1 MKLYFG
7 NAVTTATTLMILA
20 LLECLRII
28 GGETENLSYGAEG
41 PSRGVEAEQS
51 YLREQ
56 EDSVNNVQYV
66 ARSGG
71 ESIGTVSLRRK
82 HKRMRHR
89 GELAICLKKAW
100 WGSGAASA
108 MMEAILAFARENG
121 FEQLRNL

>member
-28 GGETENLSYGAEG
+28 GEETENLGYGAEG

-56 EDSVNNVQYV
+56 
-66 ARSGG
+66 
-71 ESIGTVSLRRK
+71 
-82 HKRMRHR
+82 
-89 GELAICLKKAW
+89 
-100 WGSGAASA
+100 
-108 MMEAILAFARENG
+108 
-121 FEQLRNL
+121 

>member
-71 ESIGTVSLRRK
+71 EIIGT
-82 HKRMRHR
+82 
-89 GELAICLKKAW
+89 
-100 WGSGAASA
+100 ASA

>member
-41 PSRGVEAEQS
+41 PSCGVEAEQS

-71 ESIGTVSLRRK
+71 ESIGTACLRRK